1 MAQQIMQVHDARIP
15 FSGRNLTFRDVVGGA
30 RPHLLILNK
39 ADLIPESDQEA
50 IRRESMRQSPHISR
64 VFFTNC
70 KSFYCPQTAA
80 IIPTVSKL
88 VGGEDRSLLKTRTF
102 VCVFRLKLV
111 PTCRWHR
118 AERPDSTLLVVGIPN
133 VGKSSLINK
142 LRSDHLKVHLKSR
155 NLHTE
160 VPLRFA

>member
-1 MAQQIMQVHDARIP
+1 MVQNMKVHDARIP

-50 IRRESMRQSPHISR
+50 IRRESMRRSPHISR
-64 VFFTNC
+64 VLFTNC
-70 KSFYCPQTAA
+70 KTFYCPQTAA
-80 IIPTVSKL
+80 IIPTASKL
-88 VGGEDRSLLKTRTF
+88 VGGEDRSAPKNDLLDERRF
-102 VCVFRLKLV
+102 F
-111 PTCRWHR
+111 RWHR

-142 LRSDHLKVHLKSR
+142 LRSDHLKVHFKPVTMR
-155 NLHTE
+155 
-160 VPLRFA
+160 P

>member
-1 MAQQIMQVHDARIP
+1 MAHQIMQVHDARIP

-50 IRRESMRQSPHISR
+50 IRKESMRQSPHISR

-88 VGGEDRSLLKTRTF
+88 VGGEDRSLLKTRSACIF
-102 VCVFRLKLV
+102 
-111 PTCRWHR
+111 
-118 AERPDSTLLVVGIPN
+118 
-133 VGKSSLINK
+133 
-142 LRSDHLKVHLKSR
+142 
-155 NLHTE
+155 
-160 VPLRFA
+160 

>member
-1 MAQQIMQVHDARIP
+1 MLIVFWRYVILSHSVSFIIMAKFVQVHDARIP

-50 IRRESMRQSPHISR
+50 IRKESMRQSPHISR
-64 VFFTNC
+64 VLFTNC

-88 VGGEDRSLLKTRTF
+88 VGAEDRSTPYLRLLNHISKY
-102 VCVFRLKLV
+102 
-111 PTCRWHR
+111 
-118 AERPDSTLLVVGIPN
+118 
-133 VGKSSLINK
+133 
-142 LRSDHLKVHLKSR
+142 
-155 NLHTE
+155 NL
-160 VPLRFA
+160 

>member
-1 MAQQIMQVHDARIP
+1 MPQTMQVHDARIP

-64 VFFTNC
+64 VLFTNC
-70 KSFYCPQTAA
+70 KTFYCPQTAA
-80 IIPTVSKL
+80 IIPTASKL
-88 VGGEDRSLLKTRTF
+88 VGGEDRSALKNDLLDERQF
-102 VCVFRLKLV
+102 F
-111 PTCRWHR
+111 RWHR
-118 AERPDSTLLVVGIPN
+118 SERPDSTLLVVGIPN

-142 LRSDHLKVHLKSR
+142 LRSDHLKVHFKPVTMR
-155 NLHTE
+155 
-160 VPLRFA
+160 P

>member
-1 MAQQIMQVHDARIP
+1 MFPCLHILMAQLVQVHDARIP

-64 VFFTNC
+64 VLFTNC

-88 VGGEDRSLLKTRTF
+88 VGAEDRSTPNATF
-102 VCVFRLKLV
+102 S
-111 PTCRWHR
+111 HIMN
-118 AERPDSTLLVVGIPN
+118 SN
-133 VGKSSLINK
+133 S
-142 LRSDHLKVHLKSR
+142 
-155 NLHTE
+155 
-160 VPLRFA
+160 